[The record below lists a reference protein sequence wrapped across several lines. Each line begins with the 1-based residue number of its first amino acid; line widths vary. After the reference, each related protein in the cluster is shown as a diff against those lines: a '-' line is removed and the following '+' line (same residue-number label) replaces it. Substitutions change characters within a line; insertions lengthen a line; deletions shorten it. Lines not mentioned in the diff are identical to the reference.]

1 MVLTDSRGGTPR
13 LSGCGAE
20 RERHPGN
27 CGALGS
33 SAMVDG
39 PTPLAMWDPRV
50 PVLSGGMRVIDQ
62 GPSFLSVTSGPA
74 ASPEQTPHL
83 FLDPLLLL
91 MKLAGS
97 SAGTQLELAL
107 CAHRFSRW
115 RSRGRGRPQ
124 ALSQVM
130 ELGYDGRQVNF

>member
-1 MVLTDSRGGTPR
+1 
-13 LSGCGAE
+13 
-20 RERHPGN
+20 
-27 CGALGS
+27 
-33 SAMVDG
+33 MVDG

-107 CAHRFSRW
+107 CAHSGAHFP
-115 RSRGRGRPQ
+115 GGEAEAEEGHRPC
-124 ALSQVM
+124 LK
-130 ELGYDGRQVNF
+130 